1 MLAALWSE
9 VAELDLAA
17 YTAREAAPS
26 FPPDAGNAE
35 VKHKHLAKRVWID
48 PFMRLL
54 LFFALTTV
62 LHAAKP
68 FVPNLGPDLPTINVT
83 CGEVSLLLRQTTQWT
98 PGRIDFRGQAMTTE
112 RSAYGTVFSFPD
124 CGFIGTA
131 HLENEPEP
139 LQSLAFIL
147 DGKPVEKPTAVM
159 KGQTFRFE
167 RKSRIRDF
175 ELSCIVELK
184 NNQLHETTTVRTA
197 KAVPLKLV
205 YHFMHAWAPS
215 VSAFCAGTDAE
226 PAKTL
231 SGPLHDSDDT
241 ARKFF
246 INQRIDWMAVF
257 EPKSGQFGV
266 SRLLSAPELGGHIAT
281 IWNVPGSYRKF
292 YLKCFNNATVPAG
305 FEGTWRMVTAFGAS
319 DAGGWEKAAT
329 TLASE
334 LRNP

>member
-1 MLAALWSE
+1 
-9 VAELDLAA
+9 
-17 YTAREAAPS
+17 
-26 FPPDAGNAE
+26 
-35 VKHKHLAKRVWID
+35 
-48 PFMRLL
+48 
-54 LFFALTTV
+54 
-62 LHAAKP
+62 
-68 FVPNLGPDLPTINVT
+68 
-83 CGEVSLLLRQTTQWT
+83 
-98 PGRIDFRGQAMTTE
+98 
-112 RSAYGTVFSFPD
+112 VFSFPD

-147 DGKPVEKPTAVM
+147 DGKTLEKPEAVLT
-159 KGQTFRFE
+159 GQTFRFE

-175 ELSCIVELK
+175 ELTCIVELK

-205 YHFMHAWAPS
+205 YHFMLAWAPS

-226 PAKTL
+226 PAKML
-231 SGPLHDSDDT
+231 SSALHDGDDT

-266 SRLLSAPELGGHIAT
+266 SRLLSAPELGGHIAM
-281 IWNVPGSYRKF
+281 IWNVPNSYRKF

-305 FEGTWRMVTAFGAS
+305 IEGTWRMVTAFGAS
-319 DAGGWEKAAT
+319 DAVGWEKAARRM
-329 TLASE
+329 ADE
-334 LRNP
+334 LR

>member
-1 MLAALWSE
+1 M
-9 VAELDLAA
+9 
-17 YTAREAAPS
+17 
-26 FPPDAGNAE
+26 
-35 VKHKHLAKRVWID
+35 KI
-48 PFMRLL
+48 LL
-54 LFFALTTV
+54 CLLALTTA

-68 FVPNLGPDLPTINVT
+68 FVPNLGPDLPTITVT
-83 CGEVSLLLRQTTQWT
+83 CGNVSLLLGQTSQWT
-98 PGRIDFRGQAMTTE
+98 PGRIDYRGKAMTTE

-139 LQSLAFIL
+139 LESLAFIL
-147 DGKPVEKPTAVM
+147 DGKPVEKPEAVL

-167 RKSRIRDF
+167 RKSRVRDF
-175 ELSCIVELK
+175 ELTCITELK
-184 NNQLHETTTVRTA
+184 NDRLYETTAFRTS

-215 VSAFCAGTDAE
+215 VSAFCAGTDADA
-226 PAKTL
+226 AKTL
-231 SGPLHDSDDT
+231 SGPLNDGDDT

-257 EPKSGQFGV
+257 EPKSSQFGV
-266 SRLLSAPELGGHIAT
+266 SRLLSAPEQGEHIAM
-281 IWNVPGSYRKF
+281 IWNVPNSYRKF

-319 DAGGWEKAAT
+319 DAVGWEKAANE
-329 TLASE
+329 LADA
-334 LRNP
+334 LK

>member
-1 MLAALWSE
+1 M
-9 VAELDLAA
+9 
-17 YTAREAAPS
+17 
-26 FPPDAGNAE
+26 N
-35 VKHKHLAKRVWID
+35 HL
-48 PFMRLL
+48 MRLL
-54 LFFALTTV
+54 LFFALTTA

-68 FVPNLGPDLPTINVT
+68 FVPNLGPDLPTITVT
-83 CGEVSLLLRQTTQWT
+83 CGEVSLLLRQASQWT

-139 LQSLAFIL
+139 LESLAFIL
-147 DGKPVEKPTAVM
+147 DGKTVDKPAAVL

-175 ELSCIVELK
+175 EQTCIVELK
-184 NNQLHETTTVRTA
+184 NNQLHETTTVRAA

-226 PAKTL
+226 PAKML
-231 SGPLHDSDDT
+231 AGPLNDSGDT

-257 EPKSGQFGV
+257 EPKSSQFGV
-266 SRLLSAPELGGHIAT
+266 SRLLSAPELGEPIAM

-319 DAGGWEKAAT
+319 DAAGWEKAARE
-329 TLASE
+329 LAQA
-334 LRNP
+334 LK

>member
-1 MLAALWSE
+1 MFS
-9 VAELDLAA
+9 
-17 YTAREAAPS
+17 
-26 FPPDAGNAE
+26 
-35 VKHKHLAKRVWID
+35 
-48 PFMRLL
+48 RLL
-54 LFFALTTV
+54 LFTLLTSDI
-62 LHAAKP
+62 HAAKP
-68 FVPNLGPDLPTINVT
+68 FVPNLGPDLPSITVT
-83 CGEVSLLLRQTTQWT
+83 CGEVSLLLRQASQWT
-98 PGRIDFRGQAMTTE
+98 PGRIDFRGHAMTTE

-147 DGKPVEKPTAVM
+147 DGTTLEKPEAVL

-175 ELSCIVELK
+175 DLTCIWELK
-184 NNQLHETTTVRTA
+184 DDRLYETTTVRTA

-226 PAKTL
+226 PNKII
-231 SGPLHDSDDT
+231 SGPLQDGDDT

-257 EPKSGQFGV
+257 EPKSSQFGV
-266 SRLLSAPELGGHIAT
+266 SRLLSAPESGGHIAM
-281 IWNVPGSYRKF
+281 IWNVPNSYRKF
-292 YLKCFNNATVPAG
+292 YLKCFDNATVPAG
-305 FEGTWRMVTAFGAS
+305 FEGTWHMVTAFGAATS
-319 DAGGWEKAAT
+319 DTWQDQARK
-329 TLASE
+329 LASQQ
-334 LRNP
+334 LRR

>member
-1 MLAALWSE
+1 MITERMNSRVTDALMTHTAPQGKAHGLHVFCVLAWLLTW
-9 VAELDLAA
+9 
-17 YTAREAAPS
+17 PS
-26 FPPDAGNAE
+26 
-35 VKHKHLAKRVWID
+35 
-48 PFMRLL
+48 
-54 LFFALTTV
+54 V

-68 FVPNLGPDLPTINVT
+68 FVPNLGPDLPTITVT
-83 CGEVSLLLRQTTQWT
+83 CGEVSLLLRQATQWT
-98 PGRIDFRGQAMTTE
+98 PGRIDFRGNAMTTE

-147 DGKPVEKPTAVM
+147 DGKTVEKPEAVL
-159 KGQTFRFE
+159 KGETFRFE

-175 ELSCIVELK
+175 DLTCLVELK

-197 KAVPLKLV
+197 KALPLKLV

-231 SGPLHDSDDT
+231 SGTLNDGDDT
-241 ARKFF
+241 ARKFL

-257 EPKSGQFGV
+257 EPKSSQFGV
-266 SRLLSAPELGGHIAT
+266 SRLLSAPEQGGHIAM
-281 IWNVPGSYRKF
+281 IWNVPNSYRKF

-305 FEGTWRMVTAFGAS
+305 FEGTWRMVTAFGSS
-319 DAGGWEKAAT
+319 DATEWEKGARE
-329 TLASE
+329 LAQS
-334 LRNP
+334 LK